1 MSQIAILQGHVRDHK
16 PRVVDG
22 HGAYLT
28 VEDHITKQ
36 QTTLLDGATGA
47 AVGIVGYKDPEIIA
61 AMIQA
66 AQDSVYNFPLYLSNY
81 PAEQLA
87 EFLVANSP
95 QNAFK
100 TALITCSGSES
111 IENALKLAKQYQD
124 EIGQKQRF
132 KYVSRKKSYHG
143 YTTGAL
149 SLGDSSRS
157 KAYDAILGSKE
168 QFIKTS
174 AVYPYRDLQN
184 GESLQQYKDR
194 LVKEVEDTFVAND
207 PSTIVAFV
215 AETVGGSTFGTCP
228 PVPGYFEG
236 VRAVCHKYGIL
247 FILDEVMC
255 GIGRCGTFHAWE
267 QYLPEGHGQG
277 PDLQTIG
284 KTLGGGY
291 VTIAAVL
298 VSPRVKNALV
308 GTDGSGYIIGA
319 QTYHQ
324 HSFNCSVAL
333 AVQEKVKRDS
343 LISNIYQQGNYMG
356 QQLKS
361 SLLGAGGAGARGGSK
376 IVGDVRGSGGF
387 WSLELVKN
395 VSTKE
400 PFPASL
406 KMHGVVADK
415 IKQLGATSMPCPGT
429 VDNHVGDHVLFS
441 PSFIIS
447 KEQVDELVLIVVEA
461 VKLVEAEYKDVI
473 DGHNQH

>member
-267 QYLPEGHGQG
+267 QYLPEGQG

-298 VSPRVKNALV
+298 VSPKV
-308 GTDGSGYIIGA
+308 TDAIANGSNNILSA

-324 HSFNCSVAL
+324 HAFNSAVAL
-333 AVQEKVKRDS
+333 AVQKKVKRD
-343 LISNIYQQGNYMG
+343 NIVANIKEKGNHFG
-356 QQLKS
+356 QELQKQ
-361 SLLGAGGAGARGGSK
+361 LLGKSK
-376 IVGDVRGSGGF
+376 TVGDVRGAGGF
-387 WSLELVKN
+387 WSIELVKDTK
-395 VSTKE
+395 TKE
-400 PFPASL
+400 PFDL
-406 KMHGVVADK
+406 DFHYYQKLYQK
-415 IKQLGATSMPCPGT
+415 IYDNGAVSMPGAGT
-429 VDNHVGDHVLFS
+429 IDNVVGEHILFS
-441 PSFIIS
+441 PTLNITQEEID
-447 KEQVDELVLIVVEA
+447 KLIDIVVKSVFE
-461 VKLVEAEYKDVI
+461 LEQEL
-473 DGHNQH
+473 GL